1 MKRIL
6 IFVISIVFSTGLT
19 AQIGIDLTEMVN
31 APDSGYIIITTGDE
45 YPERGLQK
53 YVAFDSLIPLDTV
66 FRKADSVCF
75 QFAYQSAPVCFPD
88 SAIQNRAYVR
98 DGDTIR
104 ISISGGNTIS
114 FRDSTR
120 SNQDITDGI
129 RDSIPTVD
137 SVWHKADSIIIRM
150 TDGHRWAVID
160 KIGGQLDD
168 VYFEDGELC
177 IQYTD
182 NGIPTTICTPVDIPG
197 DNWGNQVVQIAGD
210 NIAGDGTAGNKLTV
224 NKQDLQSVTDK
235 GNTTTNPV
243 KFKNANEYN
252 TYELEHWGPTS
263 GTGAIVIRFPDA
275 PTSTIKM
282 EVSLS

>member
-6 IFVISIVFSTGLT
+6 IFVISVLFSTGLT

-53 YVAFDSLIPLDTV
+53 YVPFDSLIPLDTI

-88 SAIQNRAYVR
+88 SAIQNLAYVR

-120 SNQDITDGI
+120 SDADIAQVARDSLGTLDTAYRVVDEMGEGSDSIRFEMTDG
-129 RDSIPTVD
+129 RHWAVVD
-137 SVWHKADSIIIRM
+137 SVVRQDFEKVGDTIYLTKTDTGAYMVDSRIIKVFHKGDSIVVEGNR
-150 TDGHRWAVID
+150 GERWAVID

-168 VYFEDGELC
+168 V
-177 IQYTD
+177 
-182 NGIPTTICTPVDIPG
+182 
-197 DNWGNQVVQIAGD
+197 
-210 NIAGDGTAGNKLTV
+210 
-224 NKQDLQSVTDK
+224 
-235 GNTTTNPV
+235 
-243 KFKNANEYN
+243 
-252 TYELEHWGPTS
+252 
-263 GTGAIVIRFPDA
+263 
-275 PTSTIKM
+275 
-282 EVSLS
+282 

>member
-6 IFVISIVFSTGLT
+6 IFVISIVFSVNLT

-53 YVAFDSLIPLDTV
+53 YVAFDSLIPLDTI
-66 FRKADSVCF
+66 FRSGDSVCF
-75 QFAYQSAPVCFPD
+75 QFAYQTAPVCFPD
-88 SAIQNRAYVR
+88 SAIQNLAYVR

-120 SNQDITDGI
+120 SNQDITTVI

-137 SVWHKADSIIIRM
+137 SVWHKGDSVIIRM
-150 TDGHRWAVID
+150 TDGHRWAVLD
-160 KIGGQLDD
+160 KIGGELDT
-168 VYFEDGELC
+168 VYFDSGELC

-182 NGIPTTICTPVDIPG
+182 LAGPTLICTPVDIPG
-197 DNWGNQVVQIAGD
+197 DDWGNQVVEIAGD
-210 NIAGDGTAGNKLTV
+210 NISGDGTAGRRA
-224 NKQDLQSVTDK
+224 
-235 GNTTTNPV
+235 GRRRRRP
-243 KFKNANEYN
+243 
-252 TYELEHWGPTS
+252 
-263 GTGAIVIRFPDA
+263 
-275 PTSTIKM
+275 
-282 EVSLS
+282 